1 MARYKDVDSGL
12 KFLPVDLSRQLLP
25 GTFEHALNHLI
36 DHELDLA
43 HFDAHYRN
51 DLTGAKAYPPAMLLK
66 VVLFAYSLGIVSS
79 RTIERACRDHVTF
92 MALSGDNAPH
102 FTTLAAFVSERGE
115 DMQKVFAAVIA
126 ICQSQGLIGREMFA
140 IDGVKLPSN
149 ASKGKSGTR
158 ADFQKQLVK
167 LEAAA
172 ATMLQ
177 RHREQDA
184 QPVEP
189 DLQARELKRRERL
202 QREAGKVREWLAV
215 NPTDRQG
222 AKGAVRK
229 SNRTDNESAKMATS
243 KGVLQGYTGVAAVD
257 AKHQIIVEAQAHG
270 TGSEQELLLPVVEA
284 MKEMLTE
291 TSLLTVDSGYHSEKN
306 LQALEAQG
314 IDALI
319 ADHDMRKRDE
329 RFATQSRHQQ
339 GHDPLHDKSRK
350 EKKPTLYVPADFTFD
365 PEHRTCICPAGKTL
379 QRSGTH
385 QDNRGFV
392 GDRFRGADQDCQH
405 CPLRSQC
412 LRNPQKPAGRQVT
425 FFRGKAPGTPET
437 ATARMKRKIDSPEGR
452 CAYGRRF
459 ATVEPVFGNIRH
471 NKQLNRFTLR
481 GRRKVDT
488 QWKLYCLVH
497 NIEKWMNYGTVG
509 GER

>member
-1 MARYKDVDSGL
+1 MARYKDLDSGL
-12 KFLPVDLSRQLLP
+12 KFLPVDMSRQLLP
-25 GTFEHALNHLI
+25 GTFEHALSHLI
-36 DHELDLA
+36 DHELDLS

-51 DLTGAKAYPPAMLLK
+51 DYTGATAYPPAMLLK

-79 RTIERACRDHVTF
+79 RSIERACRDHVTF
-92 MALSGDNAPH
+92 MALSGDSAPH
-102 FTTLAAFVSERGE
+102 FTTIAAFTSERGE

-126 ICQSQGLIGREMFA
+126 ICQNQGLIGREMFA

-158 ADFQKQLVK
+158 SDFQKQLVK

-189 DLQARELKRRERL
+189 DLQAKALQRLERL
-202 QREAGKVREWLAV
+202 QCEAGKVREWLAV
-215 NPTDRQG
+215 NPEDR
-222 AKGAVRK
+222 KGSGKSIRK

-284 MKEMLTE
+284 MKEMLTD

-306 LQALEAQG
+306 LQALETQG

-319 ADHDMRKRDE
+319 ADNDMRKRDE
-329 RFATQSRHQQ
+329 RFATQSRHSQ
-339 GHDPLHDKSRK
+339 GQDPLHDKSRK
-350 EKKPTLYVPADFTFD
+350 EKKPTRYVPADFTFD

-385 QDNRGFV
+385 QDKQGFV
-392 GDRFRGADQDCQH
+392 GDRFRGSDHECQH
-405 CPLRSQC
+405 CPLRKQC
-412 LRNPQKPAGRQVT
+412 LRNPHKPAGRQVT

-481 GRRKVDT
+481 GEHKVDT

-509 GER
+509 SKR